1 MQSGLHP
8 EMRPD
13 APKYPHGTLMKR
25 VIKGALFQ
33 MTIPGLIWGLIG
45 KLCWLGAGQNPKIE
59 NHRVGSMKR
68 TLWLVLFLSAPA
80 LLADL
85 KIGEIPPLLLLEGKA
100 GGRVDGSAWSSAEL
114 TGKVHV
120 LMYVDPD
127 KVKVNSH
134 VEEALADEEFDP
146 QHFATI
152 GAINMAAS
160 WKPDFAIDLILKT
173 KQEKY
178 PNTVYVRDKNSAF
191 VSQWGLVDQGYH
203 VLGVSGDGK
212 IIFSAPTK
220 LTTEQIRELIGLIR
234 NHISR

>member
-1 MQSGLHP
+1 MIRREKTEIESL
-8 EMRPD
+8 R
-13 APKYPHGTLMKR
+13 ASYMKR
-25 VIKGALFQ
+25 ILLLF
-33 MTIPGLIWGLIG
+33 
-45 KLCWLGAGQNPKIE
+45 
-59 NHRVGSMKR
+59 
-68 TLWLVLFLSAPA
+68 LVLSSPA

-85 KIGEIPPLLLLEGKA
+85 KIGQAPPLLLLEGKA

-134 VEEALADEEFDP
+134 VEEALASEKFDP
-146 QHFATI
+146 QNFATI

-160 WKPDFAIDLILKT
+160 WKPDFAIDMILKD

-178 PNTVYVRDKNSAF
+178 PNTVYVRDKNRAF

-212 IIFSAPTK
+212 IIFSAATK
-220 LTTEQIRELIGLIR
+220 LTADQIKELIELIR
-234 NHISR
+234 KHITQ

>member
-1 MQSGLHP
+1 MIRREKTEIESL
-8 EMRPD
+8 R
-13 APKYPHGTLMKR
+13 ASYMKR
-25 VIKGALFQ
+25 ILL
-33 MTIPGLIWGLIG
+33 LI
-45 KLCWLGAGQNPKIE
+45 
-59 NHRVGSMKR
+59 
-68 TLWLVLFLSAPA
+68 LVLSSPA

-85 KIGEIPPLLLLEGKA
+85 KIGQAPPLLLLEGKA

-134 VEEALADEEFDP
+134 VEEALASEQFDP
-146 QHFATI
+146 QNFATI

-160 WKPDFAIDLILKT
+160 WKPDFAIDMILKD

-178 PNTVYVRDKNSAF
+178 PNTVYVRDKNRAF

-212 IIFSAPTK
+212 IIFSAATK
-220 LTTEQIRELIGLIR
+220 LTADQIKELIELIR
-234 NHISR
+234 KHITQ

>member
-1 MQSGLHP
+1 MGNVSWPVARQSP
-8 EMRPD
+8 
-13 APKYPHGTLMKR
+13 
-25 VIKGALFQ
+25 Q
-33 MTIPGLIWGLIG
+33 
-45 KLCWLGAGQNPKIE
+45 IE
-59 NHRVGSMKR
+59 SHRVGSMKHI
-68 TLWLVLFLSAPA
+68 LWLALLLLAPA

-85 KIGEIPPLLLLEGKA
+85 KIGEAPPLLLLEGKA

-134 VEEALADEEFDP
+134 VEEALADEGFDP
-146 QHFATI
+146 QYFATI

-178 PNTVYVRDKNSAF
+178 PNTVDVRDKNSAF

-203 VLGVSGDGK
+203 VLAVSGDGK
-212 IIFSAPTK
+212 IIFSASTK
-220 LTTEQIRELIGLIR
+220 LTAGQIRDLIELIR

>member
-1 MQSGLHP
+1 
-8 EMRPD
+8 
-13 APKYPHGTLMKR
+13 MKH
-25 VIKGALFQ
+25 I
-33 MTIPGLIWGLIG
+33 
-45 KLCWLGAGQNPKIE
+45 
-59 NHRVGSMKR
+59 
-68 TLWLVLFLSAPA
+68 LWLALLLLAPA

-85 KIGEIPPLLLLEGKA
+85 KVGEAPPLLLLEGKA

-134 VEEALADEEFDP
+134 VEEALADEGFDP
-146 QHFATI
+146 QYFATI

-203 VLGVSGDGK
+203 VLAVSGDGK
-212 IIFSAPTK
+212 IIFSASTK
-220 LTTEQIRELIGLIR
+220 LTAGQIRDLIELIR

>member
-1 MQSGLHP
+1 MSVDYPPGKP
-8 EMRPD
+8 EIESLR
-13 APKYPHGTLMKR
+13 ASYMKR
-25 VIKGALFQ
+25 ILL
-33 MTIPGLIWGLIG
+33 LI
-45 KLCWLGAGQNPKIE
+45 
-59 NHRVGSMKR
+59 
-68 TLWLVLFLSAPA
+68 LVLSPPA

-85 KIGEIPPLLLLEGKA
+85 KIGQAPPLLLLEGKA

-134 VEEALADEEFDP
+134 VEEALASEQFDP
-146 QHFATI
+146 QNFATI

-160 WKPDFAIDLILKT
+160 WKPDFAIDMILKD

-178 PNTVYVRDKNSAF
+178 PNTVYVRDKNRAF

-203 VLGVSGDGK
+203 VLGLSGDGK
-212 IIFSAPTK
+212 IIFSAATK
-220 LTTEQIRELIGLIR
+220 LTADQIKELIELIR
-234 NHISR
+234 KHITQ

>member
-1 MQSGLHP
+1 MSVDYPPGKP
-8 EMRPD
+8 EIESLR
-13 APKYPHGTLMKR
+13 ASYMKR
-25 VIKGALFQ
+25 ILL
-33 MTIPGLIWGLIG
+33 LI
-45 KLCWLGAGQNPKIE
+45 
-59 NHRVGSMKR
+59 
-68 TLWLVLFLSAPA
+68 LVLSSPA

-85 KIGEIPPLLLLEGKA
+85 KIGQTPPLLLLEGKA

-134 VEEALADEEFDP
+134 VEEALASEQFDP
-146 QHFATI
+146 QNFATI

-160 WKPDFAIDLILKT
+160 WKPDFAIDMILKD

-178 PNTVYVRDKNSAF
+178 PNTVYVRDKNRAF

-212 IIFSAPTK
+212 IIFSAATK
-220 LTTEQIRELIGLIR
+220 LTADQIKELIELIR
-234 NHISR
+234 KHITQ

>member
-1 MQSGLHP
+1 
-8 EMRPD
+8 
-13 APKYPHGTLMKR
+13 MKH
-25 VIKGALFQ
+25 ILLF
-33 MTIPGLIWGLIG
+33 I
-45 KLCWLGAGQNPKIE
+45 
-59 NHRVGSMKR
+59 
-68 TLWLVLFLSAPA
+68 LVLSSPV

-85 KIGEIPPLLLLEGKA
+85 KIGEPPPFLILEGKA

-146 QHFATI
+146 RYFATI

-160 WKPDFAIDLILKT
+160 WKPDFAIDLILKA

-178 PNTVYVRDKNSAF
+178 PNTVYVRDKNRAF

-212 IIFSAPTK
+212 IIFSAATK
-220 LTTEQIRELIGLIR
+220 LTADQIRELIELIR
-234 NHISR
+234 KHISR

>member
-1 MQSGLHP
+1 
-8 EMRPD
+8 
-13 APKYPHGTLMKR
+13 MKH
-25 VIKGALFQ
+25 ILL
-33 MTIPGLIWGLIG
+33 LI
-45 KLCWLGAGQNPKIE
+45 
-59 NHRVGSMKR
+59 
-68 TLWLVLFLSAPA
+68 LFLSSPA

-85 KIGEIPPLLLLEGKA
+85 KIGETPPLLLLEGKE

-134 VEEALADEEFDP
+134 VEEALADQDFDP
-146 QHFATI
+146 QKVAAI

-160 WKPDFAIDLILKT
+160 WKPDFAIDLILKG

-178 PNTVYVRDKNSAF
+178 PNTVYVRDKNRAF

-212 IIFSAPTK
+212 IIFSAATK
-220 LTTEQIRELIGLIR
+220 LTAEQIRELIELIR
-234 NHISR
+234 KHINQ